1 MAMEAVWMTRA
12 MHMNGSILPIM
23 ATTSGLFVKSVG
35 AKITTHPAQMCH
47 PVKEDDDLRC
57 TGG

>member
-12 MHMNGSILPIM
+12 MHMNGSILAIM

-35 AKITTHPAQMCH
+35 AKITTHPTH
-47 PVKEDDDLRC
+47 IH
-57 TGG
+57 G